1 MKNILLTK
9 TKSTF
14 SKLKAPCWFTGI
26 VMSLCAI
33 FILMTVNSVYS
44 PDENQNI
51 SWLAFI
57 CMIFGPVFIMAF
69 IDSQNDDVYII
80 GEFYLFLPIVMF
92 FVSIFIVHIDSHS
105 YKETIVEKQAFE
117 FGYIDIDAEVKYT
130 ADIFDYASV
139 SDEKMYHVSSIDFN
153 KLQIVAEDRC
163 NIALVDTNHKAADDI
178 ILIGNVDSANFPKNV
193 DYAIVSCGDKG
204 SVKVERPTFYLEY
217 N

>member
-1 MKNILLTK
+1 MKNILLSK

-14 SKLKAPCWFTGI
+14 NKLKAPCWFTGI

-33 FILMTVNSVYS
+33 FMLMAANSVCS

-51 SWLAFI
+51 GWLAFI

-80 GEFYLFLPIVMF
+80 GEFYFFLPIVMF
-92 FVSIFIVHIDSHS
+92 FVSIFVVHIDSHS
-105 YKETIVEKQAFE
+105 YKEAIVEKQAFE

-139 SDEKMYHVSSIDFN
+139 SGEKMYHVSSIAFN
-153 KLQIVAEDRC
+153 KLQIVTETRC
-163 NIALVDTNHKAADDI
+163 NIALVDTNHKAVDDI
-178 ILIGNVDSANFPKNV
+178 VMIGNVDSTRFPKNV

-204 SVKVERPTFYLEY
+204 SVKVQRPAFDLEY